1 MKKKSETFLK
11 FIIIEKFIIGIVSV
25 LLAFGIISLVNKDM
39 EVFAQELVKYFNLDM
54 ENHYI
59 EAVITRIGMIG
70 NGTIIGASVGM
81 VSVSAMNFL
90 MSYGLHKR
98 KRWAEWLTVSATS
111 LLIPFEI
118 YEIVDK
124 PTPSRIG
131 ILILNI
137 GIVYYLAKHKELFP
151 TRRKSQTPATT
162 PQASDVRL
170 QTKD

>member
-70 NGTIIGASVGM
+70 NGTIIGASVG
-81 VSVSAMNFL
+81 
-90 MSYGLHKR
+90 
-98 KRWAEWLTVSATS
+98 
-111 LLIPFEI
+111 
-118 YEIVDK
+118 
-124 PTPSRIG
+124 
-131 ILILNI
+131 
-137 GIVYYLAKHKELFP
+137 IVYYLAKHKELFP

-162 PQASDVRL
+162 PQASDAGL